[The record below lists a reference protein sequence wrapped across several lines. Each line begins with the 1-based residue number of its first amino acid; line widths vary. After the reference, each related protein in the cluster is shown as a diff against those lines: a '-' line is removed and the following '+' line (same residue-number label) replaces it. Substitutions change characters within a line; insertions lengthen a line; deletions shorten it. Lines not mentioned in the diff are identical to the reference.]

1 MKKTVAKKTVTKK
14 AATPATPVTKDSASK
29 KPKRMA
35 AHVSVNQNQAE
46 PMHILGPKTKRP
58 EVGDVL
64 KVLPDRFQKTIF
76 AKTVKV
82 ERITVEAG
90 KTTIHATTF

>member
-1 MKKTVAKKTVTKK
+1 MKKPVPKKKV
-14 AATPATPVTKDSASK
+14 PP
-29 KPKRMA
+29 KPKRQA
-35 AHVSVNQNQAE
+35 AHVSVNQNEAE
-46 PMHILGPKTKRP
+46 PMHILGPRTKQP

-76 AKTVKV
+76 SKTVKV
-82 ERITVEAG
+82 ERITVEGG

>member
-1 MKKTVAKKTVTKK
+1 
-14 AATPATPVTKDSASK
+14 
-29 KPKRMA
+29 
-35 AHVSVNQNQAE
+35 
-46 PMHILGPKTKRP
+46 MHILGPKTKRP

>member
-1 MKKTVAKKTVTKK
+1 MKKPVPKKKVA
-14 AATPATPVTKDSASK
+14 A

-35 AHVSVNQNQAE
+35 AHVSVNQNEAE

-82 ERITVEAG
+82 ERITVEGG

>member
-1 MKKTVAKKTVTKK
+1 MKKTITKK
-14 AATPATPVTKDSASK
+14 KVST
-29 KPKRMA
+29 KPKRQA

-46 PMHILGPKTKRP
+46 PMHILGPRTRQP
-58 EVGDVL
+58 EVGDIL

-82 ERITVEAG
+82 ERITVEGG

>member
-1 MKKTVAKKTVTKK
+1 
-14 AATPATPVTKDSASK
+14 
-29 KPKRMA
+29 
-35 AHVSVNQNQAE
+35 
-46 PMHILGPKTKRP
+46 
-58 EVGDVL
+58 L